1 MERIEQAII
10 LAAGEGQRLKPFTGL
25 LPKVMLPIAGN
36 PILQYVVEALVQNGI
51 RRIVMVVGY
60 RKEQVQDYFSS
71 GQGFGV
77 EIGYVIQPQQL
88 GTAHAL
94 RQARDSADDRFL
106 LLAGDNI
113 IDPDTI
119 RPLVNVRSNTML
131 IRTQEEVSKYG
142 VVMVQDG
149 RVREVIEKPVVKISN
164 QVNTGIY
171 ALGREVFDFLD
182 DEVKLTSVIQRMIA
196 EGCDILALET
206 VGTWLDAVYPW
217 DILKLNNLILSRIS
231 PSLGGTIEDGAVV
244 KGPVSI
250 GDGTIIRS
258 NCYIVGPAVIGEDCE
273 IGPSVCI
280 FPSTSVG
287 NGAVISPFSIVRNT
301 IIGNNVLIGPGASIQ
316 DSIIAPG
323 TIIRSHFAARSGEAS
338 MMIEGEYHPVKMGA
352 IIGSYSEIGD
362 SATAQP
368 GVIIGNHCRIK
379 AMKVISENI
388 PDAGMVV

>member
-1 MERIEQAII
+1 MGRITQAII
-10 LAAGEGQRLKPFTGL
+10 LAAGEGQRLKPFTRL
-25 LPKVMLPIAGN
+25 LPKVMLPIAGK
-36 PILQYVVEALVQNGI
+36 PVLQYVVEALAQSGI
-51 RRIVMVVGY
+51 RRIVMVIGY
-60 RKEQVQDYFSS
+60 RREQVQDYFSS

-77 EIGYVIQPQQL
+77 EIGYAIQPQQL

-94 RQARDSADDRFL
+94 RQARDLADERFL
-106 LLAGDNI
+106 LVAGDNI
-113 IDPDTI
+113 IEPGTI

-131 IRTQEEVSKYG
+131 IRTQEDVSKYG
-142 VVMVQDG
+142 VVIVQDG
-149 RVREVIEKPVVKISN
+149 LVREVIEKPLEKISN

-171 ALGREVFDFLD
+171 AFNREVFDFLD
-182 DEVKLTSVIQRMIA
+182 DEVKLTAVIQRMIA
-196 EGCDILALET
+196 EGRDILALET
-206 VGTWLDAVYPW
+206 DGTWLDAVYPW

-231 PSLGGTIEDGAVV
+231 PRLGGNIEEGAVV
-244 KGPVSI
+244 KGLVSI

-258 NCYIVGPAVIGEDCE
+258 NCYIVGPAVIGDDCE

-301 IIGNNVLIGPGASIQ
+301 IIGNNVLIGPGSSIQ

-323 TIIRSHFAARSGEAS
+323 TIIRSHFAARSGEAA
-338 MMIEGEYHPVKMGA
+338 MMIEGEYHQVKMGA

-362 SATAQP
+362 STIIQP
-368 GVIIGNHCRIK
+368 GAIIGNHCRIK

-388 PDAGMVV
+388 PDGGLVV